1 MDVKQVEVQTES
13 IDTTVTVKWGEH
25 GHLPLTSGTVVLK
38 YQDKPMAVDYP
49 VMSSPVTWV
58 FHPLWGLGKYDDD
71 ENEDEDEHISSNWR
85 NEESVK

>member
-38 YQDKPMAVDYP
+38 YQDVLAHYMGN
-49 VMSSPVTWV
+49 SSFVGAWKV
-58 FHPLWGLGKYDDD
+58 
-71 ENEDEDEHISSNWR
+71 
-85 NEESVK
+85 